1 MDNKKKWYEAKW
13 VHYTIAACSAVLLFV
28 ILNNLGTEWAA
39 VKKFIGFFS
48 PVLFGAIIAYIVD
61 PLAVFFEK
69 RLFGKMKKEKL
80 RRVLAVI
87 LAILIVVLFL
97 VFILVLLIP
106 QLVLSLSTFIK
117 NFNGYMDKAV
127 DLVQKLNVKLAAYK
141 IDISG
146 IETWAKKFLSGI
158 GEKLPEYLTKILSL
172 TTGVGGSLVNVA
184 MGVILADYFLLDKA
198 RIVGGMKHLFK
209 LIIKPANYVSIG
221 AFLDK
226 CHSIMVRYIVC
237 ELLEALIVGGVNM
250 IFMLIMRMPYAMLVS
265 VIVGVT
271 NMIPTFGP
279 IIGGAIGGFILLL
292 DNPLKALWFIIFTIV
307 LQAVDGYILK
317 PKMYG
322 DTLGVPSV
330 LVLVFILVGGKMFGI
345 IGILLAIPAA
355 AIISYCYENLTI
367 PWLEKRKA
375 KKQKAAVSKESAPEG
390 ESE

>member
-1 MDNKKKWYEAKW
+1 MLDALEYVNRVFGGFVNGKIIDSI
-13 VHYTIAACSAVLLFV
+13 VIGVMTGLFC
-28 ILNNLGTEWAA
+28 G
-39 VKKFIGFFS
+39 
-48 PVLFGAIIAYIVD
+48 IVD
-61 PLAVFFEK
+61 
-69 RLFGKMKKEKL
+69 
-80 RRVLAVI
+80 
-87 LAILIVVLFL
+87 
-97 VFILVLLIP
+97 
-106 QLVLSLSTFIK
+106 
-117 NFNGYMDKAV
+117 
-127 DLVQKLNVKLAAYK
+127 
-141 IDISG
+141 
-146 IETWAKKFLSGI
+146 
-158 GEKLPEYLTKILSL
+158 
-172 TTGVGGSLVNVA
+172 
-184 MGVILADYFLLDKA
+184 
-198 RIVGGMKHLFK
+198 
-209 LIIKPANYVSIG
+209 
-221 AFLDK
+221 
-226 CHSIMVRYIVC
+226 
-237 ELLEALIVGGVNM
+237 
-250 IFMLIMRMPYAMLVS
+250 MPYAMLVS